1 MNNYLCSG
9 YIYEACSII
18 NFNKKAIALKTKDYC
33 ICDVYYDEHGNK
45 YCYIL
50 TGDYK
55 GKTLKE
61 LNDFNTDYDVIF
73 HHSMAGTGT
82 ININNA
88 EDLEFDKVR
97 EMMLAINDKYYL
109 VNPEDANRRLI
120 RLPAELTLETIK
132 ILDCAFDRHENTS
145 QEENNIVSLYKEIK
159 NTIVGQDEQVKKILT
174 TLYQNELINNE
185 YEDNLL
191 GLKKHLLIC
200 GPTGT
205 GKTETIRRIA
215 DNYDKAIAI
224 VNATSYSETGYVGE
238 SVEDMLAALYY
249 AADGDL
255 DAAQEGILV
264 IDEIDKLAEDGGK
277 KSHVS
282 RLGVQRSLLKIL
294 EGNIMNVNII
304 EGKLAT
310 VIPFDTSRL
319 TVIGL
324 GAFAGIIKQDKKIT
338 LGFNSVS
345 SNNKE
350 DVDYSKI
357 TSKDFVDYGM
367 LPELMGRFTSRVYMH
382 TLKKED
388 LRNILLFSNESP
400 LILYKEYF
408 KNLNIVF
415 SYDDD
420 FIDEVAEGAYN
431 LDLGARGLKVVLDDV
446 ISPYLFEVYAGN
458 IKKIHLKSSNDY
470 KLKHELEENT
480 KG

>member
-18 NFNKKAIALKTKDYC
+18 NFNKKAIALKTKDFC
-33 ICDVYYDEHGNK
+33 ICDVYYDEHCNK
-45 YCYIL
+45 HCYIL

-73 HHSMAGTGT
+73 HHSMSGTGT

-88 EDLEFDKVR
+88 EDLDFDKVR

-109 VNPEDANRRLI
+109 VDPKDVNRRLI
-120 RLPAELTLETIK
+120 RFPAELALETLK
-132 ILDCAFDRHENTS
+132 ILDCAFDRHENTL

-174 TLYQNELINNE
+174 ALYQNELINNE

-238 SVEDMLAALYY
+238 SVEDMLASLYY

-255 DAAQEGILV
+255 DVAQEGILV

-304 EGKLAT
+304 DGKLT
-310 VIPFDTSRL
+310 SVISFDTSKL

-324 GAFAGIIKQDKKIT
+324 GAFAGIIKPEKKIA

-345 SNNKE
+345 SNDME
-350 DVDYSKI
+350 DANYSKI

-408 KNLNIVF
+408 KNLNIEF

-431 LDLGARGLKVVLDDV
+431 LDLGARGLKVVLDDI

-458 IKKIHLKSSNDY
+458 IKKIHLKSSNNY
-470 KLKHELEENT
+470 KLKYKLEEDL
-480 KG
+480 

>member
-45 YCYIL
+45 HCYIL

-88 EDLEFDKVR
+88 EDLEFGKVR

-109 VNPEDANRRLI
+109 VNPEDTNRRLI
-120 RLPAELTLETIK
+120 RLPAKLTLETVK

-145 QEENNIVSLYKEIK
+145 QEENDIVSLYKEIK

-238 SVEDMLAALYY
+238 SVEDMLASLYY
-249 AADGDL
+249 ATDGDL

-304 EGKLAT
+304 EGKLAK

-324 GAFAGIIKQDKKIT
+324 GAFAGIIKPEKKST

>member
-18 NFNKKAIALKTKDYC
+18 NFNKKAIALKTKDFC
-33 ICDVYYDEHGNK
+33 ICDVYYDEHCNK
-45 YCYIL
+45 HCYIL

-73 HHSMAGTGT
+73 HHSMSGTGT
-82 ININNA
+82 ININNV
-88 EDLEFDKVR
+88 EDLEFSKVR

-109 VNPEDANRRLI
+109 VDPKDVNRRLI
-120 RLPAELTLETIK
+120 RLPAELALETLK
-132 ILDCAFDRHENTS
+132 ILDCAFDRHENTL

-174 TLYQNELINNE
+174 TLYQNELINNK

-238 SVEDMLAALYY
+238 SVEDMLASLYY

-255 DAAQEGILV
+255 DVAQEGILV

-282 RLGVQRSLLKIL
+282 RLGVQKSLLKIL
-294 EGNIMNVNII
+294 EGNIMNVNIMD
-304 EGKLAT
+304 GKLAT
-310 VIPFDTSRL
+310 VISFDTSKL

-324 GAFAGIIKQDKKIT
+324 GAFAGIIKPEKKIA

-345 SNNKE
+345 SNDME
-350 DVDYSKI
+350 DANYSKI

-408 KNLNIVF
+408 KNLNIEF

-431 LDLGARGLKVVLDDV
+431 LDLGARGLKVVLDDI
-446 ISPYLFEVYAGN
+446 ISPYLFEIYAGN

-470 KLKHELEENT
+470 KLKHKLEEDF
-480 KG
+480 

>member
-18 NFNKKAIALKTKDYC
+18 NFNEKAIALKTKDFC
-33 ICDVYYDEHGNK
+33 ICDVYYDEYCNK
-45 YCYIL
+45 HCYIL

-73 HHSMAGTGT
+73 HHSMSGTGT
-82 ININNA
+82 
-88 EDLEFDKVR
+88 
-97 EMMLAINDKYYL
+97 INDKYYL
-109 VNPEDANRRLI
+109 VDPKDVNRRLI
-120 RLPAELTLETIK
+120 RLPAELALETVK
-132 ILDCAFDRHENTS
+132 ILDCAFDRHDNTL

-238 SVEDMLAALYY
+238 SVEDMLASLYY

-304 EGKLAT
+304 DGKLAS
-310 VIPFDTSRL
+310 VIPFDTSKL

-324 GAFAGIIKQDKKIT
+324 GAFAGIIKQEKKIA

-345 SNNKE
+345 SNDKE

-408 KNLNIVF
+408 KNLNIEF

-420 FIDEVAEGAYN
+420 FIDEVADGAYN
-431 LDLGARGLKVVLDDV
+431 LDLGARGLKVVLDDI

-470 KLKHELEENT
+470 KLKHKLEENL
-480 KG
+480 

>member
-18 NFNKKAIALKTKDYC
+18 NFNEKAIALKTKDFC
-33 ICDVYYDEHGNK
+33 ICDVYYDEHCNK
-45 YCYIL
+45 HCYIL

-73 HHSMAGTGT
+73 HHSMSGTGT

-88 EDLEFDKVR
+88 EDLDFDKVR

-109 VNPEDANRRLI
+109 VDPKDVNRRLI
-120 RLPAELTLETIK
+120 RLPAELALETLK
-132 ILDCAFDRHENTS
+132 ILDCAFDRHENTL

-238 SVEDMLAALYY
+238 SVEDMLASLYY

-255 DAAQEGILV
+255 DVAQEGILV

-294 EGNIMNVNII
+294 EGNIMNVNIMD
-304 EGKLAT
+304 GKLAS
-310 VIPFDTSRL
+310 VISFDTSKL

-324 GAFAGIIKQDKKIT
+324 GAFAGIIKQEKKIA

-345 SNNKE
+345 SNNMQ
-350 DVDYSKI
+350 DANYSKI

-408 KNLNIVF
+408 KNLNIEF

-431 LDLGARGLKVVLDDV
+431 LDLGARGLKVVLDDI
-446 ISPYLFEVYAGN
+446 ISPYLFEVYDGN

-470 KLKHELEENT
+470 KLKYKLEEDL
-480 KG
+480 

>member
-18 NFNKKAIALKTKDYC
+18 NFNKKAIALKTKDFC
-33 ICDVYYDEHGNK
+33 ICDVYYDEHCNK
-45 YCYIL
+45 HCYIL

-61 LNDFNTDYDVIF
+61 LNDFNTYYDVIF
-73 HHSMAGTGT
+73 HHSMSGTGT
-82 ININNA
+82 ININNV
-88 EDLEFDKVR
+88 EDLEFSKVR

-109 VNPEDANRRLI
+109 VDPKDVNRRLI
-120 RLPAELTLETIK
+120 RFPAELALETLK
-132 ILDCAFDRHENTS
+132 ILDCAFDRHENTL

-238 SVEDMLAALYY
+238 SVEDMLASLYY

-255 DAAQEGILV
+255 DVAQEGILV

-294 EGNIMNVNII
+294 EGNIMNVNIMD
-304 EGKLAT
+304 GKLAS
-310 VIPFDTSRL
+310 VISFDTSKL

-324 GAFAGIIKQDKKIT
+324 GAFAGIIKQEKKIA

-345 SNNKE
+345 SNNMQ
-350 DVDYSKI
+350 DANYSKI

-408 KNLNIVF
+408 KNLNIEF

-431 LDLGARGLKVVLDDV
+431 LDLGARGLKVVLDDI
-446 ISPYLFEVYAGN
+446 ISPYLFEIYAGN
-458 IKKIHLKSSNDY
+458 IKKIHLNSSNDY
-470 KLKHELEENT
+470 KLKYKLEEDL
-480 KG
+480 

>member
-45 YCYIL
+45 NCYIL

-73 HHSMAGTGT
+73 HHSMPGTGT

-88 EDLEFDKVR
+88 EDLDFDKVK

-109 VNPEDANRRLI
+109 VNPEDVNRRLI
-120 RLPAELTLETIK
+120 RLPAERTLETVK

-145 QEENNIVSLYKEIK
+145 QEENVIVSLYKEIK
-159 NTIVGQDEQVKKILT
+159 NTIVGQDEQVKKIIT
-174 TLYQNELINNE
+174 TLYQNKLINN
-185 YEDNLL
+185 EDNLL

-249 AADGDL
+249 TADGDL
-255 DAAQEGILV
+255 DTAQEGILV

-277 KSHVS
+277 RSHVS

-304 EGKLAT
+304 KSKLVT
-310 VIPFDTSRL
+310 VIPFDTSKL
-319 TVIGL
+319 TVVGL
-324 GAFAGIIKQDKKIT
+324 GAFAGIIKQEKKIT

-357 TSKDFVDYGM
+357 TSKDFGDYGM

-408 KNLNIVF
+408 KNLNIEF

-446 ISPYLFEVYAGN
+446 ISPYLFEIYAGN

-470 KLKHELEENT
+470 KLKHKLEEDL
-480 KG
+480 

>member
-18 NFNKKAIALKTKDYC
+18 NFNKKAIALKTKDFC
-33 ICDVYYDEHGNK
+33 ICDVYYDEHCNK
-45 YCYIL
+45 HCYIL

-73 HHSMAGTGT
+73 HHSMSGTGT
-82 ININNA
+82 ININNV
-88 EDLEFDKVR
+88 EDLDFDKVR

-109 VNPEDANRRLI
+109 VDPKDVNRRLI
-120 RLPAELTLETIK
+120 RFPAELALETLK
-132 ILDCAFDRHENTS
+132 ILDCAFDRHENTL

-238 SVEDMLAALYY
+238 SVEDMLASLYY

-255 DAAQEGILV
+255 DVAQEGILV
-264 IDEIDKLAEDGGK
+264 IDEIDKLAEDVGK

-304 EGKLAT
+304 DGKLAS
-310 VIPFDTSRL
+310 VISFDTSKL

-324 GAFAGIIKQDKKIT
+324 GAFAGIIKPEKKIS

-345 SNNKE
+345 SNNMQ
-350 DVDYSKI
+350 DANYSKI

-408 KNLNIVF
+408 KNLNIEF

-431 LDLGARGLKVVLDDV
+431 LDLGARGLKVVLDDI

-458 IKKIHLKSSNDY
+458 IKKIYLKSSNDY
-470 KLKHELEENT
+470 KLKYKLEEDL
-480 KG
+480 

>member
-18 NFNKKAIALKTKDYC
+18 NFNKKAIALKTKDFC
-33 ICDVYYDEHGNK
+33 ICDVYYDEHCNK
-45 YCYIL
+45 HCYIL

-73 HHSMAGTGT
+73 HHSMSGTGT
-82 ININNA
+82 ININNV
-88 EDLEFDKVR
+88 EDLEFSKVR

-109 VNPEDANRRLI
+109 VDPKDVNRRLI
-120 RLPAELTLETIK
+120 RLPAELALETLK
-132 ILDCAFDRHENTS
+132 ILDCAFDRHENTL

-238 SVEDMLAALYY
+238 SVEDMLASLYY

-255 DAAQEGILV
+255 DVAQEGILV

-294 EGNIMNVNII
+294 EGNIMNVNIMD
-304 EGKLAT
+304 GKLAT
-310 VIPFDTSRL
+310 VISFDTSKL

-324 GAFAGIIKQDKKIT
+324 GAFAGIIKQEKKIA

-345 SNNKE
+345 SNDME

-408 KNLNIVF
+408 KNLNIEF

-431 LDLGARGLKVVLDDV
+431 LDLGARGLKVVLDDI

-458 IKKIHLKSSNDY
+458 IKKIYLKSSNDY
-470 KLKHELEENT
+470 KLKHKLEEDL
-480 KG
+480 

>member
-18 NFNKKAIALKTKDYC
+18 NFNKKAIALKTKDFC
-33 ICDVYYDEHGNK
+33 ICDVYYDEHCNK
-45 YCYIL
+45 HCYIL

-73 HHSMAGTGT
+73 HHSMSGTGT

-88 EDLEFDKVR
+88 EDLDFDKVR

-109 VNPEDANRRLI
+109 VDPKDVNRRLI
-120 RLPAELTLETIK
+120 RLPAELALETLK
-132 ILDCAFDRHENTS
+132 ILDCAFDRHENTL

-174 TLYQNELINNE
+174 TLYQNELINNK

-238 SVEDMLAALYY
+238 SVEDMLASLYY

-255 DAAQEGILV
+255 DVAQEGILV

-304 EGKLAT
+304 DGKLAS
-310 VIPFDTSRL
+310 VISFDTSKL

-324 GAFAGIIKQDKKIT
+324 GAFAGIIKPEKKIA

-345 SNNKE
+345 SNNMQ
-350 DVDYSKI
+350 DADYSKI

-408 KNLNIVF
+408 KNLNIEF

-431 LDLGARGLKVVLDDV
+431 LDLGARGLKVVLDDI
-446 ISPYLFEVYAGN
+446 ISPYLFEIYAGN

-470 KLKHELEENT
+470 KLKHKLEEDL
-480 KG
+480 

>member
-18 NFNKKAIALKTKDYC
+18 NFNKKAIALKTKDFC
-33 ICDVYYDEHGNK
+33 ICDVYYDEYCNK
-45 YCYIL
+45 HCYIL

-73 HHSMAGTGT
+73 HHSMSGTGT
-82 ININNA
+82 ININNV
-88 EDLEFDKVR
+88 EDLDFDKVR
-97 EMMLAINDKYYL
+97 EMMLVINDKYYL

-120 RLPAELTLETIK
+120 RLPAELTLETVK

-294 EGNIMNVNII
+294 EG
-304 EGKLAT
+304 
-310 VIPFDTSRL
+310 RC
-319 TVIGL
+319 
-324 GAFAGIIKQDKKIT
+324 
-338 LGFNSVS
+338 
-345 SNNKE
+345 
-350 DVDYSKI
+350 
-357 TSKDFVDYGM
+357 
-367 LPELMGRFTSRVYMH
+367 
-382 TLKKED
+382 
-388 LRNILLFSNESP
+388 
-400 LILYKEYF
+400 
-408 KNLNIVF
+408 
-415 SYDDD
+415 
-420 FIDEVAEGAYN
+420 
-431 LDLGARGLKVVLDDV
+431 
-446 ISPYLFEVYAGN
+446 
-458 IKKIHLKSSNDY
+458 
-470 KLKHELEENT
+470 
-480 KG
+480 

>member
-18 NFNKKAIALKTKDYC
+18 NFNKKAIALKTKDFC
-33 ICDVYYDEHGNK
+33 ICDVYYDEHCNK
-45 YCYIL
+45 HCYIL

-73 HHSMAGTGT
+73 HHSMSGTGT

-88 EDLEFDKVR
+88 EDLDFDKVR

-109 VNPEDANRRLI
+109 VDPKDVNRRLI
-120 RLPAELTLETIK
+120 RFPAELALETLK
-132 ILDCAFDRHENTS
+132 ILDCAFDRHENTL

-238 SVEDMLAALYY
+238 SVEDMLASLYY

-255 DAAQEGILV
+255 DVAQEGILV
-264 IDEIDKLAEDGGK
+264 IDEIDKLAEDVGK

-304 EGKLAT
+304 DGKLAS
-310 VIPFDTSRL
+310 VISFDTSKL

-324 GAFAGIIKQDKKIT
+324 GAFAGIIKPEKKIA

-345 SNNKE
+345 SNNMQ
-350 DVDYSKI
+350 DANYSKI

-408 KNLNIVF
+408 KNLNIEF

-431 LDLGARGLKVVLDDV
+431 LDLGARGLKVVLDDI
-446 ISPYLFEVYAGN
+446 ISPYLFEIYVVN
-458 IKKIHLKSSNDY
+458 IKKIHLKSSNNY
-470 KLKHELEENT
+470 KLKYKLEEDL
-480 KG
+480 

>member
-45 YCYIL
+45 NCYIL

-73 HHSMAGTGT
+73 HHSMPGTGT

-88 EDLEFDKVR
+88 EDLDFDKVR

-109 VNPEDANRRLI
+109 VNPEDVNRRLI
-120 RLPAELTLETIK
+120 RLPVERTLETVK

-145 QEENNIVSLYKEIK
+145 QEENNIVSLYKEIR

-174 TLYQNELINNE
+174 TLYQNELLNN
-185 YEDNLL
+185 EDNLL

-249 AADGDL
+249 TADGDL
-255 DAAQEGILV
+255 DTAQKGILV

-277 KSHVS
+277 RSHVS

-304 EGKLAT
+304 KGKVVT

-324 GAFAGIIKQDKKIT
+324 GAFAGIIKQDKKIA

-408 KNLNIVF
+408 KNLNIEF

-470 KLKHELEENT
+470 KLKHKLEEDL
-480 KG
+480 

>member
-18 NFNKKAIALKTKDYC
+18 NFNKKAIALKTKDFC
-33 ICDVYYDEHGNK
+33 ICDVYYDEHCNK
-45 YCYIL
+45 HCYIL

-73 HHSMAGTGT
+73 HHSMSGTGT
-82 ININNA
+82 ININNV
-88 EDLEFDKVR
+88 EDLDFDKVR

-109 VNPEDANRRLI
+109 VDPKDVNRRLI
-120 RLPAELTLETIK
+120 RLPAELALETLK
-132 ILDCAFDRHENTS
+132 ILDCAFDRHENTL

-238 SVEDMLAALYY
+238 SVEDMLASLYY

-255 DAAQEGILV
+255 DVAQEGILV

-304 EGKLAT
+304 DGKLAS
-310 VIPFDTSRL
+310 VISFDTSKL

-324 GAFAGIIKQDKKIT
+324 GAFAGIIKQEKKIA

-345 SNNKE
+345 SNNMQ
-350 DVDYSKI
+350 DANYSKI

-408 KNLNIVF
+408 KNLNIEF

-431 LDLGARGLKVVLDDV
+431 LDLGARGLKVVLDDI

-470 KLKHELEENT
+470 KLKHKLEEDL
-480 KG
+480 

>member
-33 ICDVYYDEHGNK
+33 ICDVYYDEHGIK

-88 EDLEFDKVR
+88 EDLEFGKVR

-109 VNPEDANRRLI
+109 VNPADANRRLI
-120 RLPAELTLETIK
+120 RLPEEITLETIK
-132 ILDCAFDRHENTS
+132 VLDCAFERHENTMP
-145 QEENNIVSLYKEIK
+145 EENNIVSLYKEIK

-174 TLYQNELINNE
+174 TLYQNELINSE

-215 DNYDKAIAI
+215 DNYDKTLAI

-238 SVEDMLAALYY
+238 SVEDMLVALYY

-255 DAAQEGILV
+255 DEAQEGILV
-264 IDEIDKLAEDGGK
+264 IDEIDKLAEDGGQ

-294 EGNIMNVNII
+294 EGNVMNINVGN
-304 EGKLAT
+304 GKMTT
-310 VIPFDTSRL
+310 VVPFDTSRL

-324 GAFAGIIKQDKKIT
+324 GAFAGIIKPEKKST
-338 LGFNSVS
+338 LGFNSAATKL
-345 SNNKE
+345 KE

-382 TLKKED
+382 TLTKED

-408 KNLNIVF
+408 KNLNIEF
-415 SYDDD
+415 NYDDD

-446 ISPYLFEVYAGN
+446 ISPYLFEAYAGN
-458 IKKIHLKSSNDY
+458 IKEIHLKSSNDY
-470 KLKHELEENT
+470 KLKHGLEENT

>member
-18 NFNKKAIALKTKDYC
+18 NFNKKAIALKTKDFC
-33 ICDVYYDEHGNK
+33 ICDVYYDEHCNK
-45 YCYIL
+45 HCYIL

-73 HHSMAGTGT
+73 HHSMSGTGT
-82 ININNA
+82 ININNV
-88 EDLEFDKVR
+88 EDLDFDKVR

-109 VNPEDANRRLI
+109 VDPKDVNRRLI
-120 RLPAELTLETIK
+120 RLPAELALETLK
-132 ILDCAFDRHENTS
+132 ILDCAFDRHENTL

-238 SVEDMLAALYY
+238 SVEDMLASLYY

-255 DAAQEGILV
+255 DVAQEGILV

-304 EGKLAT
+304 DGKLAS
-310 VIPFDTSRL
+310 VISFDTSKL

-324 GAFAGIIKQDKKIT
+324 GAFAGIIKPEKKIA

-345 SNNKE
+345 SNDKE
-350 DVDYSKI
+350 DANYSKI

-408 KNLNIVF
+408 KNLNIEF

-431 LDLGARGLKVVLDDV
+431 LDLGARGLKVVLDDI

-470 KLKHELEENT
+470 KLKYKLEEDL
-480 KG
+480 

>member
-45 YCYIL
+45 HCYIL

-73 HHSMAGTGT
+73 HHSMPGTGT

-88 EDLEFDKVR
+88 EDLDFDKVR

-109 VNPEDANRRLI
+109 VNPEDVNRRLI
-120 RLPAELTLETIK
+120 RLSAERTLETVK

-145 QEENNIVSLYKEIK
+145 QEENVIVSLYKEIK
-159 NTIVGQDEQVKKILT
+159 NTIVGQDEQVKKIIT
-174 TLYQNELINNE
+174 TLYQNKLINN
-185 YEDNLL
+185 EDNLL

-249 AADGDL
+249 TADGDL
-255 DAAQEGILV
+255 DTAQKGILV

-277 KSHVS
+277 RSHVS
-282 RLGVQRSLLKIL
+282 RLGVQRALLKIL

-304 EGKLAT
+304 KSKLVT

-324 GAFAGIIKQDKKIT
+324 GAFAGIIKQEKKIT

-408 KNLNIVF
+408 KNLNVEF

-458 IKKIHLKSSNDY
+458 IKEIHLKSSNDY
-470 KLKHELEENT
+470 KLKHKLEEDL
-480 KG
+480 

>member
-18 NFNKKAIALKTKDYC
+18 NFNKKAIALKTKDFC
-33 ICDVYYDEHGNK
+33 ICDVYYDEHCNK
-45 YCYIL
+45 HCYIL

-73 HHSMAGTGT
+73 HHSMSGTGT

-88 EDLEFDKVR
+88 EDLDFDKVR

-109 VNPEDANRRLI
+109 VDPKDVNRRLI
-120 RLPAELTLETIK
+120 RFPAELALETLK
-132 ILDCAFDRHENTS
+132 ILDCAFDRHENTL

-238 SVEDMLAALYY
+238 SVEDMLASLYY

-255 DAAQEGILV
+255 DVAQEGILV
-264 IDEIDKLAEDGGK
+264 IDEIDKLAEDVGK

-304 EGKLAT
+304 DGKLAS
-310 VIPFDTSRL
+310 VISFDTSKL

-324 GAFAGIIKQDKKIT
+324 GAFAGIIKPEKKIA

-345 SNNKE
+345 SNNMQ
-350 DVDYSKI
+350 DANYSKI

-408 KNLNIVF
+408 KNLNIEF

-431 LDLGARGLKVVLDDV
+431 LDLGARGLKVVLDDI
-446 ISPYLFEVYAGN
+446 ISPYLFEIYVGN
-458 IKKIHLKSSNDY
+458 IKKIHLKSSNNY
-470 KLKHELEENT
+470 KLKYKLEEDL
-480 KG
+480 

>member
-18 NFNKKAIALKTKDYC
+18 NFNKKAIALKTKDFC
-33 ICDVYYDEHGNK
+33 ICDVYYDEHCNK
-45 YCYIL
+45 HCYIL

-73 HHSMAGTGT
+73 HHSMSGTGT
-82 ININNA
+82 ININNV
-88 EDLEFDKVR
+88 EDLDFDKVR

-109 VNPEDANRRLI
+109 VDPKDVNRRLI
-120 RLPAELTLETIK
+120 RFPAELALETLK
-132 ILDCAFDRHENTS
+132 ILDCAFDRHENTL

-238 SVEDMLAALYY
+238 SVEDMLASLYY

-255 DAAQEGILV
+255 DVAQEGILV
-264 IDEIDKLAEDGGK
+264 IDEIDKLAEDVGK

-304 EGKLAT
+304 DGKLAS
-310 VIPFDTSRL
+310 VISFDTSKL

-324 GAFAGIIKQDKKIT
+324 GAFAGIIKPEKKIA

-345 SNNKE
+345 SNNMQ
-350 DVDYSKI
+350 DANYSKI

-408 KNLNIVF
+408 KNLNIEF

-431 LDLGARGLKVVLDDV
+431 LDLGARGLKVVLDDI
-446 ISPYLFEVYAGN
+446 ISPYLFEIYAGN

-470 KLKHELEENT
+470 KLKYKLEEDL
-480 KG
+480 

>member
-18 NFNKKAIALKTKDYC
+18 NFNKKAIALKTKDFC
-33 ICDVYYDEHGNK
+33 ICDVYYDEHCNK
-45 YCYIL
+45 HCYIL
-50 TGDYK
+50 TGVYK

-73 HHSMAGTGT
+73 HHSMSGTGT
-82 ININNA
+82 ININNV
-88 EDLEFDKVR
+88 EDLDFDKVR

-109 VNPEDANRRLI
+109 VDPKDVNRRLI
-120 RLPAELTLETIK
+120 RFPAELALETLK
-132 ILDCAFDRHENTS
+132 ILDCAFDRHENTL

-238 SVEDMLAALYY
+238 SVEDMLASLYY

-255 DAAQEGILV
+255 DVAQEGILV

-294 EGNIMNVNII
+294 EGNIMNVNIMD
-304 EGKLAT
+304 GKLAS
-310 VIPFDTSRL
+310 VISFDTSKL

-324 GAFAGIIKQDKKIT
+324 GAFAGIIKQEKKIA

-345 SNNKE
+345 SNNMQ
-350 DVDYSKI
+350 DANYSKI

-408 KNLNIVF
+408 KNLNIEF

-431 LDLGARGLKVVLDDV
+431 LDLGARGLKVVLDDI

-458 IKKIHLKSSNDY
+458 IKKIHLKSSNNY
-470 KLKHELEENT
+470 KLKYKLEEDL
-480 KG
+480 

>member
-120 RLPAELTLETIK
+120 RLPVELTLETVK

-174 TLYQNELINNE
+174 TLYQNELLNNE

-238 SVEDMLAALYY
+238 SVEDMLASLYY

-277 KSHVS
+277 RSHVS

-304 EGKLAT
+304 EGKLAK
-310 VIPFDTSRL
+310 VIPFDTSKL
-319 TVIGL
+319 TVIG
-324 GAFAGIIKQDKKIT
+324 FR
-338 LGFNSVS
+338 GFCGYY
-345 SNNKE
+345 KTREE
-350 DVDYSKI
+350 DY
-357 TSKDFVDYGM
+357 F
-367 LPELMGRFTSRVYMH
+367 RV
-382 TLKKED
+382 
-388 LRNILLFSNESP
+388 
-400 LILYKEYF
+400 
-408 KNLNIVF
+408 
-415 SYDDD
+415 
-420 FIDEVAEGAYN
+420 
-431 LDLGARGLKVVLDDV
+431 
-446 ISPYLFEVYAGN
+446 
-458 IKKIHLKSSNDY
+458 
-470 KLKHELEENT
+470 
-480 KG
+480 

>member
-45 YCYIL
+45 NCYIL

-73 HHSMAGTGT
+73 HHSMPGTGT

-88 EDLEFDKVR
+88 EDLDFDKVK

-109 VNPEDANRRLI
+109 VNPEDVNRRLI
-120 RLPAELTLETIK
+120 RLPAERTLETVK

-145 QEENNIVSLYKEIK
+145 QEENVIVSLYKEIK
-159 NTIVGQDEQVKKILT
+159 NTIVGQDEQVKKIIT
-174 TLYQNELINNE
+174 TLYQNKLINN
-185 YEDNLL
+185 EDNLL

-249 AADGDL
+249 TADGDL
-255 DAAQEGILV
+255 DTAQEGILV

-277 KSHVS
+277 RSHVS

-304 EGKLAT
+304 KSKLVT
-310 VIPFDTSRL
+310 VIPFDTSKL
-319 TVIGL
+319 TVVGL
-324 GAFAGIIKQDKKIT
+324 GAFAGIIKQEKKIT

-357 TSKDFVDYGM
+357 TSKDFGDYGM

-408 KNLNIVF
+408 KNLNVEF
-415 SYDDD
+415 CYDDD

-470 KLKHELEENT
+470 KLKHKLEEDL
-480 KG
+480 

>member
-18 NFNKKAIALKTKDYC
+18 NFNKKAIALKTKDFC
-33 ICDVYYDEHGNK
+33 ICDVYYDEHCNK
-45 YCYIL
+45 HCYIL

-73 HHSMAGTGT
+73 HHSMSGTGT

-88 EDLEFDKVR
+88 EDLEFSKVR

-109 VNPEDANRRLI
+109 VDPKDVNRRLI
-120 RLPAELTLETIK
+120 RLPAELALETLK
-132 ILDCAFDRHENTS
+132 ILDCAFDRHENTL

-238 SVEDMLAALYY
+238 SVEDMLASLYY

-255 DAAQEGILV
+255 DVAQEGILV

-304 EGKLAT
+304 DGKPAS
-310 VIPFDTSRL
+310 VISFDTSKL

-324 GAFAGIIKQDKKIT
+324 GAFAGIIKPEKKIA

-345 SNNKE
+345 SNDME
-350 DVDYSKI
+350 DANYSKI

-408 KNLNIVF
+408 KNLNIEF

-431 LDLGARGLKVVLDDV
+431 LDLGARGLKVVLDDI

-458 IKKIHLKSSNDY
+458 IKKIYLKSSNDY
-470 KLKHELEENT
+470 KLKYKLEEDL
-480 KG
+480 

>member
-18 NFNKKAIALKTKDYC
+18 NFNKKAIALKTKDFC
-33 ICDVYYDEHGNK
+33 ICDVYYDEHCNK
-45 YCYIL
+45 HCYIL

-73 HHSMAGTGT
+73 HHSMSGTGT
-82 ININNA
+82 ININNV
-88 EDLEFDKVR
+88 EDLDFDKVR

-109 VNPEDANRRLI
+109 VDPKDVNRRLI
-120 RLPAELTLETIK
+120 RLPAELALETLK

-238 SVEDMLAALYY
+238 SVEDMLASLYY

-255 DAAQEGILV
+255 DVAQEGILV
-264 IDEIDKLAEDGGK
+264 IDEIDKLAEDVGK

-304 EGKLAT
+304 DGKLAS
-310 VIPFDTSRL
+310 VISFDTSKL

-324 GAFAGIIKQDKKIT
+324 GAFAGIIKPEKKIA

-345 SNNKE
+345 SNNME
-350 DVDYSKI
+350 DANYSKI

-408 KNLNIVF
+408 KNLNIEF

-431 LDLGARGLKVVLDDV
+431 LDLGARGLKVVLDDI
-446 ISPYLFEVYAGN
+446 ISPYLFEIYVGN
-458 IKKIHLKSSNDY
+458 IKKIHLKSSNNY
-470 KLKHELEENT
+470 KLKYKLEEDL
-480 KG
+480 

>member
-18 NFNKKAIALKTKDYC
+18 NFNKKAIALKTKDFC
-33 ICDVYYDEHGNK
+33 ICDVYYDEHCNK
-45 YCYIL
+45 HCYIL

-73 HHSMAGTGT
+73 HHSMSGTGT
-82 ININNA
+82 ININNV
-88 EDLEFDKVR
+88 EDLDFDKVR

-109 VNPEDANRRLI
+109 VDPKDVNRRLI
-120 RLPAELTLETIK
+120 RLPAELALETLK
-132 ILDCAFDRHENTS
+132 ILDCAFDRHENTL

-238 SVEDMLAALYY
+238 SVEDMLASLYY

-255 DAAQEGILV
+255 DVAQEGILV

-304 EGKLAT
+304 DGKLT
-310 VIPFDTSRL
+310 SVISFDTSKL

-324 GAFAGIIKQDKKIT
+324 GAFAGIIKPEKKIA

-345 SNNKE
+345 SNNME
-350 DVDYSKI
+350 DADYSKI

-408 KNLNIVF
+408 KNLNIEF

-431 LDLGARGLKVVLDDV
+431 LDLGARGLKVVLDDI

-458 IKKIHLKSSNDY
+458 IKKIYLKSSNDY
-470 KLKHELEENT
+470 KLKYKLEEDL
-480 KG
+480 

>member
-18 NFNKKAIALKTKDYC
+18 NFNKKAIALKTKDFC
-33 ICDVYYDEHGNK
+33 ICDVYYDEHCNK
-45 YCYIL
+45 HCYIL

-73 HHSMAGTGT
+73 HHSMSGTGT
-82 ININNA
+82 ININNV
-88 EDLEFDKVR
+88 EDLDFDKVR

-109 VNPEDANRRLI
+109 VDPKDVNRRLI
-120 RLPAELTLETIK
+120 RLPAELTLETLK
-132 ILDCAFDRHENTS
+132 ILDCAFDRHENTL

-238 SVEDMLAALYY
+238 SVEDMLASLYY

-255 DAAQEGILV
+255 DVAQEGILV

-294 EGNIMNVNII
+294 EGNIMNVNIMD
-304 EGKLAT
+304 GKLAT
-310 VIPFDTSRL
+310 VISFDTSKL

-324 GAFAGIIKQDKKIT
+324 GAFAGIIKPEKKIA

-345 SNNKE
+345 SNNMQ
-350 DVDYSKI
+350 DANYSKI

-408 KNLNIVF
+408 KNLNIEF

>member
-18 NFNKKAIALKTKDYC
+18 NFNKKAIALKTKDFC
-33 ICDVYYDEHGNK
+33 ICDVYYDEHCNK
-45 YCYIL
+45 HCYIL

-73 HHSMAGTGT
+73 HHSMSGTGT

-88 EDLEFDKVR
+88 EDLDFDKVR

-109 VNPEDANRRLI
+109 VDPKDVNRRLI
-120 RLPAELTLETIK
+120 RFPAELALETLK
-132 ILDCAFDRHENTS
+132 ILDCAFDRHENTL

-238 SVEDMLAALYY
+238 SVEDMLASLYY

-255 DAAQEGILV
+255 DVAQEGILV
-264 IDEIDKLAEDGGK
+264 IDEIDKLAEDVGK

-304 EGKLAT
+304 DGKLAS
-310 VIPFDTSRL
+310 VISFDTSKL

-324 GAFAGIIKQDKKIT
+324 GAFAGIIKPEKKIA

-345 SNNKE
+345 SNNMQ
-350 DVDYSKI
+350 DANYSKI

-408 KNLNIVF
+408 KNLNIEF

-431 LDLGARGLKVVLDDV
+431 LDLGARGLKVVLDDI

-458 IKKIHLKSSNDY
+458 IKKIHLKSSNNY
-470 KLKHELEENT
+470 KLKYKLEEDL
-480 KG
+480 

>member
-18 NFNKKAIALKTKDYC
+18 NFNKKAIALKTKDFC
-33 ICDVYYDEHGNK
+33 ICDVYYDEHCNK
-45 YCYIL
+45 HCYIL

-73 HHSMAGTGT
+73 HHSMSGTGT

-88 EDLEFDKVR
+88 EDLDFDKVR

-109 VNPEDANRRLI
+109 VDPKDVNRRLI
-120 RLPAELTLETIK
+120 RLPAELALETLK
-132 ILDCAFDRHENTS
+132 ILDCAFDRHENTL

-238 SVEDMLAALYY
+238 SVEDMLASLYY

-255 DAAQEGILV
+255 DVAQEGILV

-304 EGKLAT
+304 DGKLT
-310 VIPFDTSRL
+310 SVISFDTSKL

-324 GAFAGIIKQDKKIT
+324 GAFAGIIKPEKKIA

-345 SNNKE
+345 SNNME
-350 DVDYSKI
+350 DADYSKI

-408 KNLNIVF
+408 KNLNIEF

-431 LDLGARGLKVVLDDV
+431 LDLGARGLKVVLDDI

-458 IKKIHLKSSNDY
+458 IKKIYLKSSNDY
-470 KLKHELEENT
+470 KLKYKLEEDL
-480 KG
+480 

>member
-18 NFNKKAIALKTKDYC
+18 NFNKKAIALKTKDFC
-33 ICDVYYDEHGNK
+33 ICDVYYDEHCNK
-45 YCYIL
+45 HCYIL

-73 HHSMAGTGT
+73 HHSMSGTGT
-82 ININNA
+82 ININNV
-88 EDLEFDKVR
+88 EDLDFDKVR

-109 VNPEDANRRLI
+109 VDPKDVNRRLI
-120 RLPAELTLETIK
+120 RLPAELALEALK
-132 ILDCAFDRHENTS
+132 ILDCAFDRHENTL

-238 SVEDMLAALYY
+238 SVEDMLASLYY

-255 DAAQEGILV
+255 DVAQEGILV
-264 IDEIDKLAEDGGK
+264 IDEIDKLAEDVGK

-304 EGKLAT
+304 DGKLAS
-310 VIPFDTSRL
+310 VISFDTSKL

-324 GAFAGIIKQDKKIT
+324 GAFAGIIKPEKKIA

-345 SNNKE
+345 SNDME
-350 DVDYSKI
+350 DANYSKI

-408 KNLNIVF
+408 KNLNIEF

-431 LDLGARGLKVVLDDV
+431 LNLGARGLKVVLDDI

-458 IKKIHLKSSNDY
+458 IKKIYLKS
-470 KLKHELEENT
+470 
-480 KG
+480 

>member
-18 NFNKKAIALKTKDYC
+18 NFNKKAIALKTKDFC
-33 ICDVYYDEHGNK
+33 ICDVYYDEHCNK
-45 YCYIL
+45 HCYIL

-73 HHSMAGTGT
+73 HHSMSGTGT

-88 EDLEFDKVR
+88 EDLDFDKVR

-109 VNPEDANRRLI
+109 VDPKDVNRRLI
-120 RLPAELTLETIK
+120 RLPAELALETLK
-132 ILDCAFDRHENTS
+132 ILDCAFDRHENTL

-174 TLYQNELINNE
+174 TLYQNELINNK

-238 SVEDMLAALYY
+238 SVEDMLASLYY

-255 DAAQEGILV
+255 DVAQEGILV

-304 EGKLAT
+304 DGKLAS
-310 VIPFDTSRL
+310 VISFDTSKL

-324 GAFAGIIKQDKKIT
+324 GAFAGIIKPEKKIA

-345 SNNKE
+345 SNDME
-350 DVDYSKI
+350 DANYSKI

-408 KNLNIVF
+408 KNLNIEF

-431 LDLGARGLKVVLDDV
+431 LDLGARGLKVVLDDI
-446 ISPYLFEVYAGN
+446 ISPYLFEIYAGN

-470 KLKHELEENT
+470 KLKHKLEEDL
-480 KG
+480 

>member
-18 NFNKKAIALKTKDYC
+18 NFNKKAIALKTKDFC
-33 ICDVYYDEHGNK
+33 ICDVYYDEHCNK
-45 YCYIL
+45 HCYIL

-73 HHSMAGTGT
+73 HHSMSGTGT

-88 EDLEFDKVR
+88 EDLDFDKVR

-109 VNPEDANRRLI
+109 VDPKDVNRRLI
-120 RLPAELTLETIK
+120 RFPAELALETLK
-132 ILDCAFDRHENTS
+132 ILDCAFDRHENTL

-238 SVEDMLAALYY
+238 SVEDMLASLYY

-255 DAAQEGILV
+255 DVAQEGILV
-264 IDEIDKLAEDGGK
+264 IDEIDKLAEDVGK

-304 EGKLAT
+304 DGKLAS
-310 VIPFDTSRL
+310 VISFDTSKL

-324 GAFAGIIKQDKKIT
+324 GAFAGIIKPEKKIA

-345 SNNKE
+345 SNNMQ
-350 DVDYSKI
+350 DANYSKI

-408 KNLNIVF
+408 KNLNIEF

-431 LDLGARGLKVVLDDV
+431 LDLGARGLKVVLDDI
-446 ISPYLFEVYAGN
+446 ISPYLFEIYAGN

-470 KLKHELEENT
+470 KLKHKLEEDL
-480 KG
+480 